1 MRIILPAILA
11 LAMAAAPA
19 AWARS
24 DKANPGGQSA
34 SHMSAQGLANTNGP
48 NAANRQKGLGRAE
61 QRMSEQGLAHSKARA
76 HAKNTHT
83 TKSKSRNNVS

>member
-1 MRIILPAILA
+1 MRIIVPAILA
-11 LAMAAAPA
+11 LAMAAASAA

-48 NAANRQKGLGRAE
+48 NAADRQKGLVLTNADF
-61 QRMSEQGLAHSKARA
+61 
-76 HAKNTHT
+76 
-83 TKSKSRNNVS
+83 VVI